1 MIWFS
6 WDKRAKRAEE
16 LAAEY
21 AACAEVLRFYAQVA
35 HFQEGVYEK
44 LKRNG
49 TGAMQP
55 DCLEAVFPP
64 LLRLIRRIGPG
75 ALAAKAE
82 ELERERLK
90 FSDIALADGPAV
102 LTFFVRV
109 LLQPY
114 MEHRLNGTT
123 PSAEGSPCTCPAC
136 GEKPQ
141 AAVLRGEGDGAK
153 RWLVCSLCSREWEF
167 RRVLCPACG
176 EEDHVRLPVYTA
188 AEFEHV
194 RLEVC
199 DGCRTY
205 IKSIDLTKNGLAIPC
220 VDELATVPLDLWAE
234 EAGYTK
240 LQRNIIGL

>member
-55 DCLEAVFPP
+55 DCLEALFPP

-114 MEHRLNGTT
+114 MEHRLNG
-123 PSAEGSPCTCPAC
+123 SA
-136 GEKPQ
+136 
-141 AAVLRGEGDGAK
+141 
-153 RWLVCSLCSREWEF
+153 
-167 RRVLCPACG
+167 
-176 EEDHVRLPVYTA
+176 
-188 AEFEHV
+188 
-194 RLEVC
+194 
-199 DGCRTY
+199 
-205 IKSIDLTKNGLAIPC
+205 
-220 VDELATVPLDLWAE
+220 
-234 EAGYTK
+234 
-240 LQRNIIGL
+240 